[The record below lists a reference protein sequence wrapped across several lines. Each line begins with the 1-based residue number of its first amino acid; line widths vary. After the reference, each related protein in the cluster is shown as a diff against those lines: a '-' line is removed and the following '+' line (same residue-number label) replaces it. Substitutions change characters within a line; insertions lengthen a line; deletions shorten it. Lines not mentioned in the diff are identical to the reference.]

1 MADNIKQLKK
11 AALEEIA
18 KVKDLKELDELRVK
32 YLGRKDG
39 QLTKILRGL
48 ASLPKAKRV
57 EVGRAA
63 NQLKMEIESEL
74 RNKKNWLGKRKID
87 EVSAKGQLDPTLPGK
102 EFAQGHLHPITLVRR
117 EVEEIFKSMG
127 FLTVEGPEL
136 ETDYYNF
143 DALNIPPEHPARDI
157 WDTFWIKNIKGK
169 LLRTHTSPMQ
179 ARFMEKHKPP
189 FKIIVPGRC
198 FRHEATDA
206 SHETTFY
213 QIEGLMVGKDVTL
226 ANLKNVFDQLV
237 LGLFGKKTKT
247 RLRPGYF
254 PFVEPGFELD
264 VTCIVCGGK
273 GCSVCKKTGWVE
285 IIPCGMVHPNV
296 FKAAGYNPKV
306 WQGFAFG
313 MGLDRVTMMK
323 YGIDDIRLFHSGDL
337 RFLNQF

>member
-1 MADNIKQLKK
+1 MPTNLKQLEQT
-11 AALEEIA
+11 ALGEISQ
-18 KVKDLKELDELRVK
+18 VKDLKTLEQLRIK
-32 YLGRKDG
+32 YLGRKG
-39 QLTKILRGL
+39 ELTKILRGL
-48 ASLPKAKRV
+48 VSLPKNKRV
-57 EVGRAA
+57 LIGQQA
-63 NQLKMEIESEL
+63 NQLKARIENKLGAKRNEMAKAGL
-74 RNKKNWLGKRKID
+74 RDLTKKEQID
-87 EVSAKGQLDPTLPGK
+87 LTLPGIK
-102 EFAQGHLHPITLVRR
+102 FPQGHLHPITQVRR

-127 FLTVEGPEL
+127 FLVVEGPEV

-143 DALNIPPEHPARDI
+143 DALNIPPEHPARDL
-157 WDTFWIKNIKGK
+157 WDTFWIKGIKGK

-179 ARFMEKHKPP
+179 ARFMEKHQPP
-189 FKIIVPGRC
+189 LRIIVPGRC

-213 QIEGLMVGKDVTL
+213 QIEGLMVDKEVSL
-226 ANLKNVFDQLV
+226 ANLKNILDQLV
-237 LGLFGKKTKT
+237 QKLFGKKTKT

-264 VTCIVCGGK
+264 INCIVCGGK
-273 GCSVCKKTGWVE
+273 GCSVCRKTGWVE

-296 FKAAGYNPKV
+296 FKAAGYNPRQ

-337 RFLNQF
+337 RFLKQF